1 MPENTRVLAKKIEEG
16 EKGDGKCYFPCK
28 RCCTPRRVRILIGTT
43 KRDCRRYGNI
53 DE

>member
-1 MPENTRVLAKKIEEG
+1 MSKNIRGGKESKKGEN
-16 EKGDGKCYFPCK
+16 DDCKCYFPCK
-28 RCCTPRRVRILIGTT
+28 RCCIACPIIILIGTT